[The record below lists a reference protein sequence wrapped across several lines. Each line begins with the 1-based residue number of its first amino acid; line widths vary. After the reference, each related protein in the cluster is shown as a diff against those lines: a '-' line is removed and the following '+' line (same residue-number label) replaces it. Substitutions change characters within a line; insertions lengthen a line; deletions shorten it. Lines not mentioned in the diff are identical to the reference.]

1 MKESKFK
8 LPEEW
13 SKQSS
18 YDFETAEAMFK
29 TGRYI
34 YTVFMCHLA
43 VEKSLKAIY
52 ANKFKKD
59 SSKTHDLIY
68 LVKKVELELPSQH
81 RDFLEDLNDL
91 SVPVRY
97 PEKISSLLKQ
107 YKKEHIK
114 ELLKK
119 TRELLLWLKKSI

>member
-1 MKESKFK
+1 MKDNKFK

-13 SKQSS
+13 LKQSS
-18 YDFETAEAMFK
+18 YDFETAEALFK

-43 VEKSLKAIY
+43 VEKSLKAFY
-52 ANKFKKD
+52 AKMFKKD

-81 RDFLEDLNDL
+81 RDFLEDLNGL

-97 PEKISSLLKQ
+97 PEKIANLLKQ
-107 YKKEHIK
+107 YKKENIK
-114 ELLKK
+114 GLLNK
-119 TRELLLWLKKSI
+119 TRELLSWLRKLI